1 MQKLKA
7 LVLIAAA
14 ALAGCQSDATVRSK
28 PPMESFKSS
37 KSADAAVECLI
48 PSLAAHYKAISPQRF
63 VAQTI
68 APGKEYDIVP
78 TDGFVNGHYS
88 YTINVKGTG
97 TGSTV
102 SIYKGQAM
110 LPSITASIRAGVQ
123 ACL

>member
-1 MQKLKA
+1 MRKA
-7 LVLIAAA
+7 AALIALS

-28 PPMESFKSS
+28 PPIDSFKSS

-48 PSLAAHYKAISPQRF
+48 PSITANYKAISPQRF

-78 TDGFVNGHYS
+78 TDGFVNGHYT
-88 YTINVKGTG
+88 YTINVKGSG
-97 TGSTV
+97 SGSTV
-102 SIYKGQAM
+102 SIFKGQAI
-110 LPSITASIRAGVQ
+110 LPSITASVRAGVQ